1 MSMDSGRKDACTF
14 PLKMGK
20 TLVTGSSTWRRWHL
34 WGKSQSP
41 PSVSLHE
48 HSVSKSKEHHCTYDF
63 ACDEGSVHGLT
74 HLSQAPTYNVHGRKE
89 DTTIFRHHLLY
100 VSLHLHRRRLDAL
113 SGMAQTAS
121 FQPKGMDTA
130 KPLGKAKK
138 MKDTHTLLNNTI
150 AHTMEHMSSFRQV
163 LDKDTPKG
171 TWAMRD
177 CLIP

>member
-1 MSMDSGRKDACTF
+1 MENRRVFQPSFLMNTVCLSRKSIHALT
-14 PLKMGK
+14 
-20 TLVTGSSTWRRWHL
+20 TLHVTS
-34 WGKSQSP
+34 
-41 PSVSLHE
+41 
-48 HSVSKSKEHHCTYDF
+48 
-63 ACDEGSVHGLT
+63 ASVHSLT
-74 HLSQAPTYNVHGRKE
+74 HLSQAPTYNVHGRLE

-138 MKDTHTLLNNTI
+138 MKDTHTLRNNTI

>member
-89 DTTIFRHHLLY
+89 DTTIFRRRL
-100 VSLHLHRRRLDAL
+100 LHLSSPFCRRCFPYFRETHRLLPSCHRTWTRQSRL
-113 SGMAQTAS
+113 
-121 FQPKGMDTA
+121 A
-130 KPLGKAKK
+130 KPRRWKTHIHFWIILSPTPWSTCHPFGKSLIRTRQK
-138 MKDTHTLLNNTI
+138 
-150 AHTMEHMSSFRQV
+150 EHGRWE
-163 LDKDTPKG
+163 T
-171 TWAMRD
+171 A
-177 CLIP
+177 

>member
-1 MSMDSGRKDACTF
+1 MENRRVLQPSFLMNTVCLSRKSITALTTLHVTRGQYMVWRTCHKHRHTMFMDAW
-14 PLKMGK
+14 K
-20 TLVTGSSTWRRWHL
+20 TLQFSGIT
-34 WGKSQSP
+34 
-41 PSVSLHE
+41 
-48 HSVSKSKEHHCTYDF
+48 
-63 ACDEGSVHGLT
+63 
-74 HLSQAPTYNVHGRKE
+74 LSMLRDY
-89 DTTIFRHHLLY
+89 
-100 VSLHLHRRRLDAL
+100 RRRLDAL

-138 MKDTHTLLNNTI
+138 MKDTHTLRNNTI